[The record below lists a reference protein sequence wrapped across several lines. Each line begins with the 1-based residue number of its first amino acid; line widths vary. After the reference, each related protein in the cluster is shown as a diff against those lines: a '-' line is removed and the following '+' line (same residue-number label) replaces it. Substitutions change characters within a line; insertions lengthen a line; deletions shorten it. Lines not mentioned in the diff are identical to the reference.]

1 MQLNNPLGDGQ
12 TEASAALLFRNGAI
26 YLMKFLKNTP
36 PFSVR
41 DSRSR
46 VRNSNCEGTVH
57 LGDGNANLSGVREL
71 YGVTNQ
77 IEKHLG
83 NATFIALTD
92 GEIVRHFN
100 FEREVLGGC

>member
-12 TEASAALLFRNGAI
+12 TEASAALLLRVGAI
-26 YLMKFLKNTP
+26 YLMKFLKNTRLL
-36 PFSVR
+36 SVR

-46 VRNSNCEGTVH
+46 IRNSDCEDTVD

-71 YGVTNQ
+71 YGVTDQ

-83 NATFIALTD
+83 NAAFIALTD
-92 GEIVRHFN
+92 GA
-100 FEREVLGGC
+100 